1 MLLSLYALDYPH
13 KVLIRIFGCTEYA
26 IRMAKLHAW
35 EHGPGYLVELEADTR
50 PGRAHNAG
58 FKDIVKFV
66 GRRDNLHRLPSSL
79 GKGIQEENTLLKR
92 KSLRSVLF
100 RKLVN
105 ELKAKDPPQK
115 CPARSFFYSVFKR
128 IVGVQFSDRE
138 ATECGCPQC
147 ISMVTF
153 GWEEL
158 AEIVAEMLPL
168 LGLNA
173 VTRHE
178 LSITLEQLI
187 ETCRR
192 WLYYGYSQ
200 HLTEAC
206 DNVESHCFRYAL
218 SAEVGHTCHVGC
230 DGHTGLTAC
239 AECSSQASMRC
250 SAPRE
255 VTGRLPH
262 RRHPPSP
269 QQSVSRVPPPREPT
283 QVPPGSVGPQT
294 TSGKCSSSTPCARGL
309 E

>member
-13 KVLIRIFGCTEYA
+13 KMLIRIFGCTQYA
-26 IRMAKLHAW
+26 ISKAKLHAW
-35 EHGPGYLVELEADTR
+35 VHGPGYLVVLEADTR

-58 FKDIVKFV
+58 FGGIVQFI

-92 KSLRSVLF
+92 KSLRSVLY
-100 RKLVN
+100 RKLVI
-105 ELKAKDPPQK
+105 ECKAAKPPQK
-115 CPARSFFYSVFKR
+115 FLVRSFFYSVFKR
-128 IVGVQFSDRE
+128 ILGVQFSDRE

-147 ISMVTF
+147 MSMVTF

-158 AEIVAEMLPL
+158 AEIVAEMLQL

-192 WLYYGYSQ
+192 WLHYGYSQ

-239 AECSSQASMRC
+239 AECSL
-250 SAPRE
+250 PRE
-255 VTGRLPH
+255 LIASIDSALRELTGRLPH
-262 RRHPPSP
+262 RCQPPSP
-269 QQSVSRVPPPREPT
+269 QQCVSRVPPPGEAT
-283 QVPPGSVGPQT
+283 QVPPGSAAPQT
-294 TSGKCSSSTPCARGL
+294 LHGN
-309 E
+309 

>member
-1 MLLSLYALDYPH
+1 MLLSLYALDYPPN
-13 KVLIRIFGCTEYA
+13 VLIRIFGCTQYA
-26 IRMAKLHAW
+26 IGMAKLHAW
-35 EHGPGYLVELEADTR
+35 VHGPGYIVVLEADTR

-58 FKDIVKFV
+58 FGGIVQFI

-79 GKGIQEENTLLKR
+79 GKGIQEGNTLLKR
-92 KSLRSVLF
+92 KSLRSVLY

-105 ELKAKDPPQK
+105 ECKAAEPPRK
-115 CPARSFFYSVFKR
+115 FPARSFFYSVFKR
-128 IVGVQFSDRE
+128 ILGVQFSDCE

-158 AEIVAEMLPL
+158 AEIVMEMLEH

-173 VTRHE
+173 ATRHE

-192 WLYYGYSQ
+192 WLHYGYSQ

-230 DGHTGLTAC
+230 DGHMGLTAC
-239 AECSSQASMRC
+239 AECSL
-250 SAPRE
+250 PRE
-255 VTGRLPH
+255 LIASID
-262 RRHPPSP
+262 RR
-269 QQSVSRVPPPREPT
+269 R
-283 QVPPGSVGPQT
+283 
-294 TSGKCSSSTPCARGL
+294 
-309 E
+309 